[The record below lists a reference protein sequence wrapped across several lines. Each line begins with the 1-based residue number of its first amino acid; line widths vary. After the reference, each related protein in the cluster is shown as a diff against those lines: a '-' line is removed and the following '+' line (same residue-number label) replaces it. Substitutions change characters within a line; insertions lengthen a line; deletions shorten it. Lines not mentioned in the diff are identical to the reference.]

1 MIWLKEREIEFNYF
15 YKMFR
20 EEYRKNIVNT
30 RKEKQLNDCNADLL
44 EILTM
49 TYTKG
54 ETLQLYENSLF
65 QVCVNYL
72 SLADSSMN
80 ILPNNSLEFVAEILN
95 EIEENPYQ
103 KSFLSSLQFI
113 FQDYFECLE
122 IGRPILFSSEE
133 DSNDSHME
141 MVLDSQYKIAQ
152 FETTNMDL
160 LEQTKTMTKVLIL
173 ESHRQLGPISKVKYY
188 YRKDI

>member
-1 MIWLKEREIEFNYF
+1 
-15 YKMFR
+15 MFR
-20 EEYRKNIVNT
+20 EEYRKNIVKT
-30 RKEKQLNDCNADLL
+30 RREKQLNDCNDGLL

-54 ETLQLYENSLF
+54 EILQLYENSLF

-80 ILPNNSLEFVAEILN
+80 ILPNNSLEFVTEILN

-103 KSFLSSLQFI
+103 KSFLASLQFI

-133 DSNDSHME
+133 DSNDSYME
-141 MVLDSQYKIAQ
+141 MVLDSQYKITQ
-152 FETTNMDL
+152 FETMNMDL

>member
-1 MIWLKEREIEFNYF
+1 
-15 YKMFR
+15 
-20 EEYRKNIVNT
+20 
-30 RKEKQLNDCNADLL
+30 
-44 EILTM
+44 
-49 TYTKG
+49 
-54 ETLQLYENSLF
+54 
-65 QVCVNYL
+65 
-72 SLADSSMN
+72 MN
-80 ILPNNSLEFVAEILN
+80 ILPNNSLEFVTEILN

-103 KSFLSSLQFI
+103 KSFLASLQFI

-133 DSNDSHME
+133 DSNDSYME
-141 MVLDSQYKIAQ
+141 MVLDSQYKITQ
-152 FETTNMDL
+152 FETMNMDL